1 MSKVGSVVG
10 IFFIL
15 VILAVVNATFPKIV
29 RAQECCSQTCG
40 LGKTCVNM
48 PNPCILG
55 SNAGSCQSNYET
67 CTNSSQCP
75 GGETCINN
83 LCYGSGGP
91 PAPTVHDG
99 CSPYGL
105 ILKCGTPD
113 PTQFACK
120 NSQGG
125 CWGNYPGPVGQPTG
139 GDCNTDHPRASNH
152 TECQT
157 NCWCESP
164 CDANV
169 WGACSTSCGWGVQY
183 NACGTPRSCIV
194 NDPNSWGAWSACSAT
209 CGGGTQTRTNQCGTT
224 QSQSCNTQSCTWWQ
238 VKDSD
243 VSTNG
248 DLRSK
253 VYPGNY
259 FGLAGAG
266 GFPGVPAYGGGTNL
280 TPSNVSTKAWLA
292 NTTAIGAKVYSYDYF
307 ANLIPADITATMNNS
322 IKRQGFF

>member
-1 MSKVGSVVG
+1 MTRGFVIVIISIFLSIFLLSYKSVFPDIVMAQQCCDNGPCGSTG
-10 IFFIL
+10 
-15 VILAVVNATFPKIV
+15 
-29 RAQECCSQTCG
+29 
-40 LGKTCVNM
+40 TCVATSGC
-48 PNPCILG
+48 PGIQGHCV
-55 SNAGSCQSNYET
+55 SNYET

-113 PTQFACK
+113 PANFACK

-125 CWGNYPGPVGQPTG
+125 CWGNWPGPVGQPTG

-164 CDANV
+164 CDANA
-169 WGACSTSCGWGVQY
+169 WQACSTSCVWGVQY

-194 NDPNSWGAWSACSAT
+194 NDPNAWGAWSACSAT
-209 CGGGTQTRTNQCGTT
+209 CDGGTQTGINSCGAT
-224 QSQSCNTQSCTWWQ
+224 QSQSCQ
-238 VKDSD
+238 V
-243 VSTNG
+243 
-248 DLRSK
+248 
-253 VYPGNY
+253 
-259 FGLAGAG
+259 AGRILKIRA
-266 GFPGVPAYGGGTNL
+266 V
-280 TPSNVSTKAWLA
+280 
-292 NTTAIGAKVYSYDYF
+292 
-307 ANLIPADITATMNNS
+307 
-322 IKRQGFF
+322 